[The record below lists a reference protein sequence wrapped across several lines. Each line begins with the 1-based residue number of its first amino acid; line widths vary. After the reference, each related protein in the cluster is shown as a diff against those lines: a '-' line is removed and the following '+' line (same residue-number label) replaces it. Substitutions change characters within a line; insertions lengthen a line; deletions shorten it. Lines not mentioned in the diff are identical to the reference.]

1 MSRTYFNVFHEGQL
15 IGFGVYAHVSDT
27 WHPEIFK
34 DRAEFRDNTR
44 NGPWDCKCDPKP
56 TTKVQI
62 VEDSLAGRF
71 LDKFDPYRGEMP
83 ACLKCRVFT
92 GDLGPDDGY

>member
-15 IGFGVYAHVSDT
+15 VGFGVYAHVSDT

-44 NGPWDCKCDPKP
+44 NEPWDCKCNPKP
-56 TTKVQI
+56 VTKVQI
-62 VEDSLAGRF
+62 IEAT
-71 LDKFDPYRGEMP
+71 KFDPYEGEMP